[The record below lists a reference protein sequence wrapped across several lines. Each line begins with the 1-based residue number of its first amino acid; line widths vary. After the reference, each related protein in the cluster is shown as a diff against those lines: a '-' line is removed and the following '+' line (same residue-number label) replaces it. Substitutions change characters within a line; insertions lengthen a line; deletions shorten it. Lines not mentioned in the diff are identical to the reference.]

1 MTDPASR
8 FRLFQLLADLPQP
21 QFEGLLFALN
31 IPSGNI
37 PASSAPQAERV
48 RAVLVW
54 AESPIG
60 CGLKPVAALARDMF
74 GLDAPAFLDDAP
86 ATAPVTSAKP
96 AQPPAQKARDIPK
109 TPPAAQPATP
119 KPPAPKPTG
128 PLTEDLGNGTTLE
141 MVYIPAG
148 TFWMGSPENEKDR
161 RDNEGPQHKVQVP
174 EFWMG
179 KYPVTQRQWYAV
191 SLLPDVDRELKPHPS
206 NFKGDQLPVECVS
219 WHDAVEF
226 CARLSNHTGR
236 TYRLPSEAEWEYAC
250 RAGTTTAFY
259 FGDTISTDQ
268 ANYNGNYTYGSG
280 KEGIYRECTTAVGS
294 FKPNGF
300 GLYDMHGNVWEWC
313 QDVLHNTYEGSPSDG
328 SPWMDRGDESRR
340 IIRGGSWFNN
350 PRNCRSACRSD
361 YDPGNRFNP
370 FGFRVICEAPRTL

>member
-74 GLDAPAFLDDAP
+74 GLDAPAFLGDAP
-86 ATAPVTSAKP
+86 ATAPVTPAKP

-128 PLTEDLGNGTTLE
+128 PFTEDLGNGTTLE
-141 MVYIPAG
+141 MVSHP
-148 TFWMGSPENEKDR
+148 R
-161 RDNEGPQHKVQVP
+161 
-174 EFWMG
+174 
-179 KYPVTQRQWYAV
+179 WY
-191 SLLPDVDRELKPHPS
+191 LLD
-206 NFKGDQLPVECVS
+206 
-219 WHDAVEF
+219 
-226 CARLSNHTGR
+226 
-236 TYRLPSEAEWEYAC
+236 
-250 RAGTTTAFY
+250 
-259 FGDTISTDQ
+259 
-268 ANYNGNYTYGSG
+268 
-280 KEGIYRECTTAVGS
+280 
-294 FKPNGF
+294 GF
-300 GLYDMHGNVWEWC
+300 
-313 QDVLHNTYEGSPSDG
+313 
-328 SPWMDRGDESRR
+328 
-340 IIRGGSWFNN
+340 
-350 PRNCRSACRSD
+350 PRK
-361 YDPGNRFNP
+361 
-370 FGFRVICEAPRTL
+370 

>member
-1 MTDPASR
+1 MP
-8 FRLFQLLADLPQP
+8 FRCCQMLT
-21 QFEGLLFALN
+21 G
-31 IPSGNI
+31 
-37 PASSAPQAERV
+37 SS
-48 RAVLVW
+48 
-54 AESPIG
+54 SPI
-60 CGLKPVAALARDMF
+60 
-74 GLDAPAFLDDAP
+74 
-86 ATAPVTSAKP
+86 
-96 AQPPAQKARDIPK
+96 
-109 TPPAAQPATP
+109 
-119 KPPAPKPTG
+119 
-128 PLTEDLGNGTTLE
+128 
-141 MVYIPAG
+141 
-148 TFWMGSPENEKDR
+148 
-161 RDNEGPQHKVQVP
+161 
-174 EFWMG
+174 
-179 KYPVTQRQWYAV
+179 
-191 SLLPDVDRELKPHPS
+191 LL

-340 IIRGGSWFNN
+340 IIRGGSWDNN
-350 PRNCRSACRSD
+350 PRNCRSACRERLRPRQPLQQ
-361 YDPGNRFNP
+361 YRFSGYLRGPQDSLASHRLALALYP
-370 FGFRVICEAPRTL
+370 FYPLALFKKT